1 MISGVDS
8 IQSFLNQE
16 LQLRVETQ
24 TIQQF
29 YNQIIQPLDHQQQFN
44 SLMPPKLIEFI
55 DYLIQ
60 EPFEKY
66 AIKQKNDQLLQRIKS
81 QTKTFLEKDTLFEIV
96 IVQNVSERNDACAT
110 NTSKG
115 CLKIFITDGVFM
127 FTAIEVSKIP
137 QIPTDLKQIRNK
149 KILIRQNT
157 KIQFNMLF
165 LNPNNAYIIQNAQSL
180 IKIKE
185 KPALQQED
193 MYLNTTS
200 GVLPKRIT
208 QDSQFFSNSN
218 NQNASIN
225 TDILK
230 MIDQDTD
237 EDEDDEELE
246 LQ

>member
-1 MISGVDS
+1 MINGVDS
-8 IQSFLNQE
+8 IQSFINQE
-16 LQLRVETQ
+16 LQLRVEAQ
-24 TIQQF
+24 AIQQF
-29 YNQIIQPLDHQQQFN
+29 YNQIIQPLDRQQQFN
-44 SLMPPKLIEFI
+44 SSIPPKLIEFI
-55 DYLIQ
+55 DYIIQ

-66 AIKQKNDQLLQRIKS
+66 IIKQKNNQLLERIKS
-81 QTKTFLEKDTLFEIV
+81 QAKTFLEKDTLFEIV
-96 IVQNVSERNDACAT
+96 VAQNVSERNDTCAS
-110 NTSKG
+110 NTSNG
-115 CLKIFITDGVFM
+115 CLKIIITDGVFA

-157 KIQFNMLF
+157 KIQFNIF
-165 LNPNNAYIIQNAQSL
+165 FINPKNAFIIQNAQSL

-185 KPALQQED
+185 KPAFLQED

-200 GVLPKRIT
+200 GVLPQRIT

-218 NQNASIN
+218 NQNASVN
-225 TDILK
+225 TNILK

-237 EDEDDEELE
+237 EDDDDEELE